1 MNVRFVVTKPA
12 SKVKTFPVRL
22 PIVVGRSEEAKFRIQ
37 QDRVS
42 RKHCEFFEQDGR
54 VYLRDLG
61 STNGTLLDGELIE
74 TSAKIPLESGGVVRV
89 GSLEFR
95 VEFDTSTA
103 SAPNRPAAEIDVVSD
118 VTVGIAQAADSER
131 LQIDHAPDEPSLDMP
146 AIVTAERP
154 ARADEIRHVEVA
166 SDAAPTAEPEA
177 AVPVVGEEADAKQAS
192 APDDDAFGFLGA
204 AEEAAPSSNDDQ
216 LGDFLKGLQ

>member
-103 SAPNRPAAEIDVVSD
+103 SAPNRPAAEIDVASD

-131 LQIDHAPDEPSLDMP
+131 LQIDHAPEEPSPDMP

-154 ARADEIRHVEVA
+154 ARADEIPHVEVA

-177 AVPVVGEEADAKQAS
+177 AVPVVGEEADEKQAP

-204 AEEAAPSSNDDQ
+204 AKEAGPSSNDDQ
-216 LGDFLKGLQ
+216 LGDFLKGLK